1 MQYQV
6 ESEKNQ
12 SRARKLERGDRKRE
26 SKFELEKLD
35 RQERER
41 ERELNFE
48 LEKLILQHTTE
59 YSSFR
64 VEFDAAKNI
73 RKIPKFQEKSVDK
86 YFPLF
91 EKLAENLKWPQ
102 KVWLTMLQSVLTGK
116 AAEVYSALGVTESSD
131 YDHVKSVISKEYE
144 LVPEAY
150 RQKFR
155 KYKKFDNQTFVEFS

>member
-1 MQYQV
+1 M
-6 ESEKNQ
+6 
-12 SRARKLERGDRKRE
+12 ERGDRKRE

-48 LEKLILQHTTE
+48 LEKMILQHTTE
-59 YSSFR
+59 YSSIR
-64 VEFDAAKNI
+64 AEFDAAKNI
-73 RKIPKFQEKSVDK
+73 RKVPKFQEKSVDK

-116 AAEVYSALGVTESSD
+116 AAEVYSSLGVTESSD
-131 YDHVKSVISKEYE
+131 YDHVKSFILKEYE

-155 KYKKFDNQTFVEFS
+155 KYKKIDNQTFVEFS